1 MKSKRKASESMS
13 QTTAEISYVGVDVHE
28 RKSQIAIFEPGGK
41 ILYETRI
48 ETKDLPKF
56 IGSIRG
62 EKHVAIESIGFIYP
76 IYDKLKAL
84 PMCHVKVANPS
95 RVQLIAKSKTKNDV
109 IDAKVLG
116 DLLRTNYLPTSWIP
130 EDDETRQKRLIVRDR
145 VKYGVRKA
153 GIKGTIRWLLKRKG
167 IEVVGPFSIAGRN
180 KLRSLGLF
188 EIESRLEEL
197 SLIESMIK
205 KLDGTIVKLVS
216 TDKNAKLLD
225 TLPGIAPY
233 TALFLS
239 SHVGDVNRFP
249 DSRHMCADLGL
260 VPMIHQTGDTKV
272 LGHITKT
279 GNKWLRR
286 NLVECART
294 AIKKDKRLRK
304 FYLKLRR
311 KRGEKKALIAV
322 ARKLVSYAF
331 WMLKRN
337 ITYEELNP
345 WNQS

>member
-1 MKSKRKASESMS
+1 MS
-13 QTTAEISYVGVDVHE
+13 QTTAGISYVGVDVHE
-28 RKSQIAIFEPGGK
+28 RESQIAILEPGGK
-41 ILYETRI
+41 LLYETRI

-56 IGSIRG
+56 INSLQG

-76 IYDKLKAL
+76 IYDKLRAL
-84 PMCHVKVANPS
+84 PMCHVQVANPN
-95 RVQLIAKSKTKNDV
+95 RVQLIAKSKTKSDV

-130 EDDETRQKRLIVRDR
+130 EDEETREKRLIVKDR
-145 VKYGVRKA
+145 VRYGVRKA
-153 GIKGTIRWLLKRKG
+153 GIKGSITWLLKRKG
-167 IEVVGPFSIAGRN
+167 IEVKSPFSIVGR
-180 KLRSLGLF
+180 KQLRSLGLF

-197 SLIESMIK
+197 SLVESMIK
-205 KLDGTIVKLVS
+205 KLDGLIVNLVS
-216 TDKNAKLLD
+216 GDKNAKLID

-260 VPMIHQTGDTKV
+260 VPIVHQTGDTKV
-272 LGHITKT
+272 LGHITKI

-294 AIKKDKRLRK
+294 AVKKDQHLRK

-311 KRGEKKALIAV
+311 KRGEKKAMIAV

-337 ITYEELNP
+337 LTYEELNP